1 MQKNYTAD
9 QRFDKKDFTTSP
21 LSFGDFEQCHFIQCN
36 FNGVDLND
44 FNFINCEFVECNL
57 SLAQINGTT
66 FQEVNFTNCK
76 MMGFNLETSNKFGL
90 KVKFNQCILNDSSF
104 YEVQLP
110 KTHFKDCALEHVDF
124 AYADF
129 SQTFFENCNLK
140 NAIFEQTN
148 LEKANLISSFNFS
161 INPTQ
166 NKIKNAK
173 FSKENCLGLLDIFNV
188 KIE

>member
-1 MQKNYTAD
+1 MNKNYTAD
-9 QRFDKKDFTTSP
+9 QRFDKIDFTISP
-21 LSFGDFEQCHFIQCN
+21 LSFGDFEQCQFSHCN

-44 FNFINCEFVECNL
+44 FNFINCEFMECNL

-66 FQEVNFTNCK
+66 FQDVNFENCK
-76 MMGFNLETSNKFGL
+76 MVGFNLEACNKFGL
-90 KVKFNQCILNDSSF
+90 KVKFNHCVLNNSSF

-110 KTHFKDCALEHVDF
+110 KSHFKDCALENVDF

-129 SQTFFENCNLK
+129 SQAYFENCNLK
-140 NAIFEQTN
+140 NAIFDQTN
-148 LEKANLISSFNFS
+148 LEKANLTSSYNFS

-173 FSKENCLGLLDIFNV
+173 FSRENCLGLLDIFNV